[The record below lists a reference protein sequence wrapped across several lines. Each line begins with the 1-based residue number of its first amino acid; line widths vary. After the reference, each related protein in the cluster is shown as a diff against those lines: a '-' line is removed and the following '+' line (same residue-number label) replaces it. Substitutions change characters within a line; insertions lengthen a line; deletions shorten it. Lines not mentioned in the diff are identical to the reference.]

1 MLYDKPSER
10 LLVTV
15 PLMASQNVSF
25 TINVDPGHSNANVS
39 VVKNTL
45 VTDANVSVVKNKL
58 ISIMFN

>member
-1 MLYDKPSER
+1 
-10 LLVTV
+10 
-15 PLMASQNVSF
+15 MASQNVSF